1 MSANSSNSSKGDLG
15 NTKTKSP
22 ANKQISPAKRWLFV
36 LNNWTKEEY
45 SSISSRIKELCSICY
60 IGSEV
65 GEEGTPHLQGYV
77 EFYHKCRPIS
87 HGFTKRIH
95 WGDKNGKPC
104 KGSRDANISYIDKP
118 DTKIL
123 LSHGLPKPLDLVNED
138 DFFPYQFMIRDIL
151 LREPEKRKIYWFY
164 GEKEIGKTEMLK
176 VFCNPDGVYKAAT
189 LPPGPKK
196 HALAQVQKLP
206 LCHSFVFNL
215 SADESR
221 YQTNEFFAIMESVKD
236 GLFSTSFGIECNGM
250 VVRNTSHIIVC
261 ANDPPDF
268 SKSCIDRK
276 RFHVYNIGVDFVT
289 PIDVNDIGYFDPPI
303 AYAEY
308 SDQG

>member
-1 MSANSSNSSKGDLG
+1 MSASSSNSSNRDLG
-15 NTKTKSP
+15 NSTTKSR
-22 ANKQISPAKRWLFV
+22 ANKQISPAKRWCFT
-36 LNNWTKEEY
+36 LNNYEENDL
-45 SSISSRIKELCSICY
+45 SSIRSKIRGLCSICI
-60 IGSEV
+60 IGAEV
-65 GEEGTPHLQGYV
+65 GESGTPHFQGYC
-77 EFYHKCRPIS
+77 EFLTKCRPIS
-87 HGFTKRIH
+87 HGFTERIH
-95 WGDKNGKPC
+95 WEKC
-104 KGSRDANISYIDKP
+104 KGNREANILYCSKENNVVF
-118 DTKIL
+118 
-123 LSHGLPKPLDLVNED
+123 SQGLPKPLDLVNED

-176 VFCNPDGVYKAAT
+176 VFCNPNGVYKAAT

-236 GLFSTSFGIECNGM
+236 GLFSTSFGVECNGM

-289 PIDVNDIGYFDPPI
+289 PIDVEDIGYFDPPI